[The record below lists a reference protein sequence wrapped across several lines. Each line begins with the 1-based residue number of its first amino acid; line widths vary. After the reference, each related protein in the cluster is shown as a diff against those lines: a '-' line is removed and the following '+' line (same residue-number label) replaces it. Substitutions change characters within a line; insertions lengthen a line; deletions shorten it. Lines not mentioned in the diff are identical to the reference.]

1 MTIHSFPYFI
11 NSDTEILILGTM
23 PGSVSLAKQEY
34 YANPRNHFWKIM
46 YTLFDGLPIAEVF
59 EEKVQFLQ
67 SNKIGLWDVLEN
79 CERKGSL
86 DVHIKNL
93 KENDFETLLK
103 EFPSITKIIFNGKQ
117 SHSFFYKRFG
127 QIEGITYYVMPSTS
141 PANTVSFENKLKI
154 WSTCFK

>member
-1 MTIHSFPYFI
+1 MTIYSFPYFI
-11 NSDTEILILGTM
+11 NSNTEILILGTM

-34 YANPRNHFWKIM
+34 YANPRNHFWKIV
-46 YTLFDGLPIAEVF
+46 YTLFDQLPIADVF

-86 DVHIKNL
+86 DIHIKNQ

-103 EFPSITKIIFNGKQ
+103 EFPAIHTIVFNGKE
-117 SHSFFYKRFG
+117 SYKYFSKKFG
-127 QIEGITYYVMPSTS
+127 QIEGITYYVMP
-141 PANTVSFENKLKI
+141 
-154 WSTCFK
+154 